1 MLTGVT
7 LRNLWGIII
16 TGVCALTATGVSA
29 QRLAEPA
36 PGAAT
41 FNIFLSAAP
50 TGLERTLL
58 TRTPDGW
65 VIRSSGQISSPVN
78 LQNQR
83 FELAYDTEWRPERL
97 TIDGRRGGATFSIRT
112 TFDAGKATNELME
125 ANLRSQ
131 HSEAVDQAAVVL
143 PNYFFAAYEAL
154 AARLTGTQ
162 PGDTLP
168 IYIAPRG
175 ESTAHVNN
183 VVTRQLETADST
195 INARIYH
202 ITFLNPDRPPLA
214 AEIWVDDDLRLIRAS
229 IPSASIEV
237 ARDDVTSVSSRV
249 ARTHHPGDEDVR
261 VQSAGFSLAT
271 TVTTPLGR
279 ETAIDDRWPA
289 VLLVPGS
296 GSVDRDEIVS
306 GVPIF
311 GQLAGTLADA
321 GYLVARYD
329 KRGSG
334 QSGGRPESATL
345 EDYAEDVREI
355 IRYLDDRDDVD
366 RDRIS
371 VVGHSEGGWVALLAA
386 SRENKIDALALIAT
400 PAISGHDRVLEQQRT
415 ELTRLELPE
424 SEHQERV
431 VLQERIL
438 DAVVGDG
445 SWEGVPADLR
455 RQAETPWFRSFLNFE
470 PSEIVRR
477 VRQPLLLLHGEFD
490 QQVPPY
496 HADRLEEM
504 ARGRRHRQAS
514 VEVMKLAGINHL
526 LVPATTDSL
535 DEYAGLTDAQV
546 APQVVEVLTDW
557 IRRSLP

>member
-7 LRNLWGIII
+7 LQNFCVIII
-16 TGVCALTATGVSA
+16 TGACALTATGVSA
-29 QRLAEPA
+29 QRLAEPT

-41 FNIFLSAAP
+41 FNIFLSATP

-83 FELAYDTEWRPERL
+83 FELVYDTEWRPERL
-97 TIDGRRGGATFSIRT
+97 TIDGRRGGTTFSIRT
-112 TFDAGKATNELME
+112 TFDAGEATNDLME

-131 HSEAVDQAAVVL
+131 HSEAVDQAAIVL

-154 AARLTGTQ
+154 AARLAGTQ

-175 ESTAHVNN
+175 ESTAHVND
-183 VVTRQLETADST
+183 VVTRQLETVDST

-202 ITFLNPDRPPLA
+202 ITFLNPDRPLT

-229 IPSASIEV
+229 IPSASLEV

-249 ARTHHPGDEDVR
+249 ARTRHSGDEDVR
-261 VQSAGFSLAT
+261 VQSAGFSLAA

-279 ETAIDDRWPA
+279 ETAIDDHWPA

-296 GSVDRDEIVS
+296 SSVDRDEIVS

-311 GQLAGTLADA
+311 GQLAGTLAEA
-321 GYLVARYD
+321 GYLVVRYD

-345 EDYAEDVREI
+345 EDYAEDVREM

-400 PAISGHDRVLEQQRT
+400 PAIAGRDRVLEQHVANEHRLVAP
-415 ELTRLELPE
+415 LT
-424 SEHQERV
+424 SQER
-431 VLQERIL
+431 
-438 DAVVGDG
+438 D
-445 SWEGVPADLR
+445 
-455 RQAETPWFRSFLNFE
+455 T
-470 PSEIVRR
+470 
-477 VRQPLLLLHGEFD
+477 
-490 QQVPPY
+490 
-496 HADRLEEM
+496 
-504 ARGRRHRQAS
+504 
-514 VEVMKLAGINHL
+514 LAGL
-526 LVPATTDSL
+526 LARW
-535 DEYAGLTDAQV
+535 AQ
-546 APQVVEVLTDW
+546 ALEGP
-557 IRRSLP
+557 